1 MKFIAPFLLIG
12 YPCSSDNSVGRK
24 RLQAAIRHEGISY
37 LQRLI
42 KALVELS
49 NFDVSPSFTNSL

>member
-1 MKFIAPFLLIG
+1 MKFIAPFFLIG
-12 YPCSSDNSVGRK
+12 YPCSSDNSVGRI

-42 KALVELS
+42 EALVDPS
-49 NFDVSPSFTNSL
+49 NIADH